1 MHSRPVYLVATLA
14 HLRETGYFVTHVT
27 SVFQRVRSLLSSFDA
42 RHTRIIEHMHLA
54 ACVPCQYDCVDCAH
68 DGMRNKFSG
77 YHLNLDDLREFI
89 RCTEESRY
97 LVKLLDLTG
106 PGEPLL
112 WRNLKEGL
120 RLLHKSPAIRKV
132 RIVTNGL
139 ALNRLD
145 DEDWGNIDHLEFSW
159 YPANQSAQDDLA
171 ALGVHRAKVHIR
183 NKQRFKTAPVK
194 GDIAPVPCACECSG
208 PMYFDR
214 KIFFYCGPP
223 VFGAAENKGVE
234 VSDFPEMYGDIG
246 PDYLRRSESVRARW
260 LQHSPWLRRRLP
272 ILEPVKR
279 IAAHELCKHCFANG
293 NREYVRN
300 DHIPYVN
307 AKRPANQARA

>member
-1 MHSRPVYLVATLA
+1 MLMSGHGWPSGIRSGKGVEPDGQGQARPGSPGKGRSFTVGPSIGVAPILSTWALVSGRVHSRPVYLVATLA

-27 SVFQRVRSLLSSFDA
+27 SVFQRVRNLLSSFDA

-132 RIVTNGL
+132 RIVTNGSVSYT
-139 ALNRLD
+139 
-145 DEDWGNIDHLEFSW
+145 HLTLPTS
-159 YPANQSAQDDLA
+159 DL
-171 ALGVHRAKVHIR
+171 V
-183 NKQRFKTAPVK
+183 
-194 GDIAPVPCACECSG
+194 
-208 PMYFDR
+208 
-214 KIFFYCGPP
+214 
-223 VFGAAENKGVE
+223 
-234 VSDFPEMYGDIG
+234 
-246 PDYLRRSESVRARW
+246 
-260 LQHSPWLRRRLP
+260 
-272 ILEPVKR
+272 
-279 IAAHELCKHCFANG
+279 
-293 NREYVRN
+293 
-300 DHIPYVN
+300 
-307 AKRPANQARA
+307 